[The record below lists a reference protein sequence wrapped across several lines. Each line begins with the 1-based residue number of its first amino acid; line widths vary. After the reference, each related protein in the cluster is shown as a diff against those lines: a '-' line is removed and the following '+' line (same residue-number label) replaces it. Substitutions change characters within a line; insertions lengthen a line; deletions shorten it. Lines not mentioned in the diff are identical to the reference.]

1 VLLFLPILSGQISI
15 STHLDF
21 LFKCVRAR
29 CMFDCV
35 CVCDCSCPSSPDR
48 YPSACPWT
56 SCSSVCVRVVCLCV
70 RVCVCLFSP
79 ILSGHIPI
87 SMPLD
92 FLLKCVRTRCLF
104 VCVCVCVCVV
114 LCVQWCCAFVRVITE
129 QNGSDGVIA
138 QPTLILL
145 HAGLSICVNPS
156 SSSFLHYAHQCRHIC
171 YVP

>member
-92 FLLKCVRTRCLF
+92 FLFKCVRTCCLF
-104 VCVCVCVCVV
+104 VCESVCVCFRPFSPDTYPSACPWTSCSSVCVRVVCLCVCVCVCGFMRTMV
-114 LCVQWCCAFVRVITE
+114 LCICACHHGAKR
-129 QNGSDGVIA
+129 
-138 QPTLILL
+138 L
-145 HAGLSICVNPS
+145 
-156 SSSFLHYAHQCRHIC
+156 
-171 YVP
+171 

>member
-1 VLLFLPILSGQISI
+1 MLLFLPILSGQISI

-70 RVCVCLFSP
+70 RVCVFVFAHSL
-79 ILSGHIPI
+79 
-87 SMPLD
+87 
-92 FLLKCVRTRCLF
+92 RTHTHQHAPGLPAQVCAYALF

>member
-1 VLLFLPILSGQISI
+1 MLLFLPILSGQISI

-104 VCVCVCVCVV
+104 VCVCVCVWFYAYNGAVH
-114 LCVQWCCAFVRVITE
+114 LCV
-129 QNGSDGVIA
+129 
-138 QPTLILL
+138 
-145 HAGLSICVNPS
+145 S
-156 SSSFLHYAHQCRHIC
+156 SRSKTALTVSSHSR
-171 YVP
+171 P